1 MGTNKK
7 QTAVQQLWDELEE
20 LNLPN
25 WQRDFRPILMKA
37 KQMEKQ
43 QIIEANEAG
52 FNDAELIDY
61 KYEGKNPEDY
71 FNETYNT
78 ETDGL

>member
-37 KQMEKQ
+37 KLMEREQIYDAFNFGDYNIDLPDGSWEQKYKSPQ
-43 QIIEANEAG
+43 Q
-52 FNDAELIDY
+52 Y
-61 KYEGKNPEDY
+61 YEENYGN
-71 FNETYNT
+71 
-78 ETDGL
+78 